1 MWLNINWCYVVLLYL
16 QGLIDP
22 VKEITKLEKKKDNLS
37 QTISKLQQAMAA
49 DDYVTKVPAE
59 VQKVNSEKLTQSQGE
74 IQRLQAAIETLKLM

>member
-1 MWLNINWCYVVLLYL
+1 
-16 QGLIDP
+16 
-22 VKEITKLEKKKDNLS
+22 
-37 QTISKLQQAMAA
+37 MAA